1 MHNII
6 LHNTSE
12 LAHILHN
19 TSELAQYFLLYFA
32 LMNTTQVASSLT
44 ESGCAPLVADQI
56 TGEWQALKTHLISDG
71 TARE

>member
-1 MHNII
+1 
-6 LHNTSE
+6 
-12 LAHILHN
+12 
-19 TSELAQYFLLYFA
+19 
-32 LMNTTQVASSLT
+32 MNTTQVASSLT